1 MEANRHRME
10 GNVVMSELKTVT
22 RQALFD
28 ALYKNLD
35 ILPDWDEV
43 GGDEGYV
50 TINFY
55 VDERDEDDD

>member
-1 MEANRHRME
+1 
-10 GNVVMSELKTVT
+10 MSELKTVT

-35 ILPDWDEV
+35 ILPDWHEV
-43 GGDEGYV
+43 SHMGEGYV

-55 VDERDEDDD
+55 IDAEEEEDSNDGLYHS

>member
-1 MEANRHRME
+1 MI
-10 GNVVMSELKTVT
+10 MSELKTVT

-35 ILPDWDEV
+35 ILPDWHEV
-43 GGDEGYV
+43 SGDEGYV

-55 VDERDEDDD
+55 IDTEEEDDE

>member
-1 MEANRHRME
+1 ME